1 MHHSPRTEGISLPCI
16 HQLMGRLGV
25 LTRNARARLST
36 VPSPDNSSI
45 QPPGC
50 FPCSSPLPAAM
61 CTHTAMPHTEQGH
74 DFTHLGRRK
83 LGKLLDESS
92 LFFPICP
99 LGEEVKFSNRL
110 PCYLGQSMPELS
122 DEHYRREGGREN
134 VLSSHLRPAK
144 Y

>member
-1 MHHSPRTEGISLPCI
+1 MHSPANGETGGADKKC
-16 HQLMGRLGV
+16 QGQ
-25 LTRNARARLST
+25 T
-36 VPSPDNSSI
+36 VNCAQPDNSSI